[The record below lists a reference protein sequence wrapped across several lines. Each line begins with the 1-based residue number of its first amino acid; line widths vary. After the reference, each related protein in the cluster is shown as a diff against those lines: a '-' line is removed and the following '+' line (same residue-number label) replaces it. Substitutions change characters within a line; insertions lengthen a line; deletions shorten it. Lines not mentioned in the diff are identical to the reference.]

1 MQAITSKEEPVK
13 HEVKQ
18 CKPWT
23 ARKKPTMLSNDEPVR
38 DAKQYKQC
46 PVRMNQ
52 WGLNWNNVNHA
63 Q

>member
-1 MQAITSKEEPVK
+1 MQAITSKEETVK
-13 HEVKQ
+13 HEMKQ

-46 PVRMNQ
+46 PVRMNK
-52 WGLNWNNVNHA
+52 WGLN
-63 Q
+63 